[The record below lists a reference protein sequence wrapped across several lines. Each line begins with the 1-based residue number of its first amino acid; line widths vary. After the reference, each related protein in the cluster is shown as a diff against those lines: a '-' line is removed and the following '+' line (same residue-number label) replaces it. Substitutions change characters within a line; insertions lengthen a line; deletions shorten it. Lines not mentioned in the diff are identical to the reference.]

1 MVAAAPP
8 AVVPQA
14 AQAHAVAHAAAMPMT
29 MAMPTPRPR
38 PWVPVLREGDT
49 VPATALVDERGR
61 PFSFAAAN
69 GRTTIV
75 SFVYTRCR
83 DARMC
88 PLVAAKFARMQRE
101 LRGTPIRLV
110 TVTLDPGYDT
120 PPVLARYGAAYGAD
134 PAHWTFVT
142 GPATAV
148 DDVVGRLGIFVE
160 RPRPG
165 LIVHG
170 EAAVV
175 IDAHGRVARFIDG
188 AAWLPDD
195 LLGAARQA
203 AALSDDPLR
212 RLRSWLA
219 SSASAL
225 CGGRG
230 ATPLS
235 VGAGLTLLAA
245 TIGVLT
251 AAFARAFR
259 TT

>member
-1 MVAAAPP
+1 
-8 AVVPQA
+8 
-14 AQAHAVAHAAAMPMT
+14 MP

-38 PWVPVLREGDT
+38 PYVPVLREGDA
-49 VPATALVDERGR
+49 VPATALVDQRGR
-61 PFSFAAAN
+61 PFSFATTG

-88 PLVAAKFARMQRE
+88 PLVAAKFARMQQALGRA
-101 LRGTPIRLV
+101 PIRLV
-110 TVTLDPGYDT
+110 TVTLDPAYDT

-134 PAHWTFVT
+134 PALWALVT
-142 GPATAV
+142 GPPAAV
-148 DDVVGRLGIFVE
+148 DDIVGRLGILVE

-195 LLGAARQA
+195 VLAGARQV
-203 AALSDDPLR
+203 AALPADPLSGL
-212 RLRSWLA
+212 RLWLA

-230 ATPLS
+230 ATPLT
-235 VGAGLTLLAA
+235 VGAGLALLL
-245 TIGVLT
+245 TIGTGLT
-251 AAFARAFR
+251 VAFVRAFR
-259 TT
+259 HERGTPDAS